1 VNQHAHGPGE
11 AEFDPVLSE
20 ILYNYELTMNR
31 EMGRALVN
39 LSGSFLF
46 VSASDFACGCL
57 DAEGN
62 ILTTISWSLQM
73 GYAISNTVRH
83 ALKRFE
89 GDLRPG
95 DVIFANDPYE
105 GGGLHSHDVVIV
117 APVFAGEEILMWVG
131 VSAHVTDVG
140 GAVPGGYSVE
150 HADVY
155 GENIRFT
162 PVKFYDAGK
171 FRQDVL
177 DAFLTNVR
185 LPEATGVDLKAIT
198 GAVWMGKERSTAM
211 IEQHGA
217 EQVKAIHAAQ
227 IAKGAASFRQRLSS
241 LPDGAYRGAAH
252 MEHDGEDDLIYTIR
266 ATVVK
271 EGEELTIDYTG
282 TDPQAP
288 GVLNGTEVGAIGDAM
303 AALGTVYAP
312 DLPFN
317 EGLLDPVT
325 VIAPPGTLVNA
336 TKPAPISGATVYASW
351 FGTDAILE
359 ASNYLLAGDPE
370 AALRRSGPWG
380 SWTFAW
386 LQGPNQYGD
395 PWFWNVFTGGSGGA
409 SAVSARDGENAM
421 MGIQTI
427 DAFIPN
433 IEEYEQQSPVLFLDT
448 RFATDTGGAGR
459 NRGGL
464 ALESLCTPYDTEKW
478 DVVVFHN
485 RLTAPSSAVSGGQP
499 GAGAAIRFARGA
511 MGSVSQHWEEREELP
526 VGEYATGAEQP
537 PARGRGFSVT
547 PEDAYYIRATG
558 GPGFG
563 DPLRREP
570 AAVLADVERGF
581 VSAAAAEQVYAVLIA
596 DAEVDE
602 AASDELRERRYAERR
617 RLPLGGDVLPL
628 GDGSGGEPSLAPAVE
643 PAAAQVLGE
652 SLAIDAAGHYRCRHC
667 EHELA
672 SNACN
677 WKWWAAT
684 EERPVGPEAIGAPI
698 LARPQVDLV
707 FRRYC
712 CPGCGTQIDTEVALA
727 GEAPRW
733 NFMPLAVYRE
743 RRK

>member
-1 VNQHAHGPGE
+1 MSAGQGD
-11 AEFDPVLSE
+11 AEWDPVLSE

-83 ALKRFE
+83 SLERFA

-105 GGGLHSHDVVIV
+105 GGGLHSHDVVVV
-117 APVFAGEEILMWVG
+117 APVFDGEEILMWVG

-150 HADVY
+150 HSEVF
-155 GENIRFT
+155 GENVRFT

-171 FRQDVL
+171 FRQDIL
-177 DAFLTNVR
+177 DAFLTNTR
-185 LPEATGVDLKAIT
+185 LPEATEIDLKAIT
-198 GAVWMGKERSTAM
+198 GAVWMGKERCAAM
-211 IEQHGA
+211 IEQHGG
-217 EQVKAIHAAQ
+217 EKVRKIHAAQ
-227 IAKGAASFRQRLSS
+227 IANAAMAFRERLDK
-241 LPDGAYRGAAH
+241 LPDGAYGGAAH
-252 MEHDGEDDLIYTIR
+252 MEHDGEDDKIYTIR
-266 ATVVK
+266 TTLIK
-271 EGEELTIDYTG
+271 EGSRLTVDYTG
-282 TDPQAP
+282 TDEQAP
-288 GVLNGTEVGAIGDAM
+288 GVLNGTSVGAIGDAM

-312 DLPFN
+312 ELPFN
-317 EGLLDPVT
+317 EGLLEPVT
-325 VIAPPGTLVNA
+325 VIAPAGTLVNA
-336 TKPAPISGATVYASW
+336 RKPAPISGATVYASW

-370 AALRRSGPWG
+370 AATRRTGPWG

-395 PWFWNVFTGGSGGA
+395 PWFWNVFSGGSGGA
-409 SAVSARDGENAM
+409 GAIEARDGENAM

-433 IEEYEQQSPVLFLDT
+433 VEEYEIQSPVLFLDT
-448 RFATDTGGAGR
+448 RFAPDTGGAGR

-464 ALESLCTPYDTEKW
+464 ALESLCTPYDTERW
-478 DVVVFHN
+478 DIVVFHN

-499 GAGAAIRFARGA
+499 GAGAAIRFAHDA
-511 MGSVSQHWEEREELP
+511 MESVHEHWDRREELP
-526 VGEYATGAEQP
+526 VHEYAAAAEQP
-537 PARGRGFSVT
+537 PARGRGYSVT
-547 PEDAYYIRATG
+547 PDDAYYIRATG

-563 DPLRREP
+563 DPLLREP
-570 AAVLADVERGF
+570 AAVAADLARGYVSPDIAERVYG
-581 VSAAAAEQVYAVLIA
+581 VVVGADGGVDEGESAA
-596 DAEVDE
+596 
-602 AASDELRERRYAERR
+602 LRGERRAARR
-617 RLPLGGDVLPL
+617 ELPLGHEVLPA
-628 GDGSGGEPSLAPAVE
+628 GDGSGGEPVHREPVAGAP
-643 PAAAQVLGE
+643 QVLGE
-652 SLAIDAAGHYRCRHC
+652 SLAIDADGRYRCRHC
-667 EHELA
+667 DHDFGA
-672 SNACN
+672 NSTN

-684 EERPVGPEAIGAPI
+684 AEDPVSAESIGAPI
-698 LARPQVDLV
+698 LERPQHDLV

-712 CPGCGTQIDTEVALA
+712 CVGCGVQVDTEVAPA
-727 GEAPRW
+727 GEPPRW
-733 NFMPLAVYRE
+733 NFRPLAVYRGTGE
-743 RRK
+743 